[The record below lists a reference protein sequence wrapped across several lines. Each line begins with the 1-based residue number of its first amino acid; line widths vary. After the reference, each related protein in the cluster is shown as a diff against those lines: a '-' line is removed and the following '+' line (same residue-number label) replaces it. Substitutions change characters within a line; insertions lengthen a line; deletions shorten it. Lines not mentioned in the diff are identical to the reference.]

1 MWNGGRR
8 CDSTAPS
15 QSQQSSPALSC
26 MNAPAES
33 LLTQK
38 KVDWEQ
44 IKLFE
49 MKLLSHS
56 LFLPHPEAL
65 LTSSK
70 FCVKLIVP
78 SLQRLHQTMLLLSQP
93 SNMSTPG
100 LGKASEELFFNIL

>member
-1 MWNGGRR
+1 
-8 CDSTAPS
+8 
-15 QSQQSSPALSC
+15 

-56 LFLPHPEAL
+56 PFLPHPKAL

-78 SLQRLHQTMLLLSQP
+78 LLQGLHQTMVLLSQP
-93 SNMSTPG
+93 SDMSTPG
-100 LGKASEELFFNIL
+100 LDKASEEPFFNIL